1 MPDRDWTSGG
11 LFENGRV
18 LRLTLAQ
25 STEQGPSAA
34 EARVAGRDHDPR

>member
-18 LRLTLAQ
+18 LRLTLTQVRAQ
-25 STEQGPSAA
+25 STA
-34 EARVAGRDHDPR
+34 V